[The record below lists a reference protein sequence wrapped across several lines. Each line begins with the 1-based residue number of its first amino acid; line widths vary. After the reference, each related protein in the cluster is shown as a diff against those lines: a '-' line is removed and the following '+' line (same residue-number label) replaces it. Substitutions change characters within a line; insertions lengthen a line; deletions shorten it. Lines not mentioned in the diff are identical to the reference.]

1 MENQLATFLGY
12 SPLILMGG
20 PIALAIL
27 YKANQLRIRNA
38 GGGSHNEH
46 PTPILYAQIAGVLLA
61 ITIIEV
67 AVVVVDIGSFLLIPV
82 LLILSAIKFGFVI
95 GYYMH
100 LKFDHKLFSTLF
112 LGGLFLA
119 IGVMAALIGLFGNFT
134 IPSDTVL
141 AESESS
147 EKHHV
152 SHVNS
157 PLKTLLGIGGSED
170 GHSEGSATTSANS
183 IVITSGDSGVE
194 FAFSP
199 QTIDVRAGESV
210 ELVFNNKGTIAHDF
224 GIPDLDF
231 SIDNTGA
238 GQSGRGTLTL
248 PSTPGTYDFI
258 CSIPGH
264 KEAGM
269 IGKIIVN

>member
-1 MENQLATFLGY
+1 MGKNTNSRLIENYQL
-12 SPLILMGG
+12 
-20 PIALAIL
+20 
-27 YKANQLRIRNA
+27 
-38 GGGSHNEH
+38 
-46 PTPILYAQIAGVLLA
+46 LLDNVRPV
-61 ITIIEV
+61 I
-67 AVVVVDIGSFLLIPV
+67 VDIGALLLIPV

-100 LKFDHKLFSTLF
+100 LKFDHKLFSTMF

-134 IPSDTVL
+134 LPSDTVL
-141 AESESS
+141 AESEAS
-147 EKHHV
+147 EKHHI

-157 PLKTLLGIGGSED
+157 PLKTLLGIGGSDD
-170 GHSEGSATTSANS
+170 GHSEGSSTATASS
-183 IVITSGDSGVE
+183 ITITSGDSGVE

-199 QTIDVRAGESV
+199 ETIDVVAGESV
-210 ELVFNNKGTIAHDF
+210 ELVFENNGTIAHDF

-231 SIDNTGA
+231 SIESTGA
-238 GQSGRGTLTL
+238 GQSGKGTLTL
-248 PSTPGTYDFI
+248 PSEPGTYDFI

-269 IGKIIVN
+269 VGKIIVN